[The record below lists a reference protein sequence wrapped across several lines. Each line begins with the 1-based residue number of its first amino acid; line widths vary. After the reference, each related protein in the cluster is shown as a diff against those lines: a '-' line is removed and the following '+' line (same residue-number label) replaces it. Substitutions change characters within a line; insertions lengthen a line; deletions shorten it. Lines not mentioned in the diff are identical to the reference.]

1 MSETQVSQTPEVSAP
16 DEAPLFDYLRANL
29 GAARLLF
36 ENMTANLANEI
47 IYALR
52 PSELESKYHQPRA
65 EASTMLGEIFN
76 AFELVSSFVENAK
89 FYGLD
94 DLKPEAYIDDLLR
107 ALRDLAKVYVDL
119 KKGKALS
126 DVMSSISDI
135 RARLDG
141 AYNSILE
148 ALISKVRATE
158 VTTEN
163 KP

>member
-29 GAARLLF
+29 GAAHLLF

-47 IYALR
+47 VYILR
-52 PSELESKYHQPRA
+52 PSELESKYHHPRA
-65 EASTMLGEIFN
+65 EAATMLGEIFN
-76 AFELVSSFVENAK
+76 AFELVLFFVENAK
-89 FYGLD
+89 SYGLD
-94 DLKPEAYIDDLLR
+94 DRKPEAYIDDLLR

-126 DVMSSISDI
+126 DVTSSIRDV
-135 RARLDG
+135 RARLDE

-148 ALISKVRATE
+148 TLINKVRAIK

-163 KP
+163 GP